1 MMRVVVL
8 SLFALLF
15 ACGSGGGRPHP
26 DPKGTEP
33 PKVLANGLAAT
44 AIDSEAR
51 FVAMAYRDGGL
62 LLPGRTLK
70 FLIDRRDPSAPSVYF
85 MNSNHTDPDGK
96 RPDAAR
102 YHFHFG
108 ERVLP
113 DFSETLKSFSAVTY
127 DVENKR
133 FIAGSI
139 QTYFVDGARE
149 PLYGIQFFPQD
160 VIKEA
165 TVVEAIRVVLPQFR
179 IPGAKLAFVATGRQQ
194 VVSAPAAAKLAAL
207 GVPSRSLDDVL
218 GSVDFI
224 PLNCGEAWGYLRMF
238 PRDPDVLSA
247 LDIPV
252 FNELPL
258 DLTVVAGTIT
268 HDYQDPTSHVNLKSK
283 ERGTPNMVLR
293 SAGPEHPELS
303 RLIDRPVHLTVE
315 VDGFRLEPAT
325 DEQVR
330 ARHAERSA
338 RPWLALPYQPYDELA
353 SYAEMCPKAATD
365 CLPFTN
371 RVGGKAASLGFLT
384 SPGVLGRK
392 SDAGS
397 LSARYGYDLVPAG
410 LGLPFKLYR
419 DFVDHP
425 PNGEL
430 RSALKSLIDASKRG
444 DLPPKELSTKAEA
457 TRELFY
463 AATFPPGLV
472 ERVAARI
479 AVVLPGVPK
488 VKVRS
493 SANAEDMPNFDGAG
507 LYTSFAANLTKSD
520 EPEAGCRV
528 VADGV
533 KLKVKP
539 KTLACAMKGV
549 FASLWNKRAI
559 EERSFARLDHGGALM
574 GIAIV
579 ADYDLEEAI
588 FANSVV
594 VTRVINS
601 TNVYGYTLATQQ
613 GNLLVTNPEPGTL
626 AENVIAA
633 FNEPGEPASFAV
645 TRFATPVAGK
655 PPLTRP
661 VLGEKA
667 LRQLVE
673 ITRTAEEAYCRARPD
688 YYTHD
693 CRYAPAD
700 PDKKRALDFELKYL
714 ESGRFICKQMREF
727 SGR

>member
-1 MMRVVVL
+1 MRAFL
-8 SLFALLF
+8 LGFFALLL
-15 ACGSGGGRPHP
+15 ACSPAGVQPP
-26 DPKGTEP
+26 LDPRGTAP
-33 PKVLANGLAAT
+33 LKVLADGLATT
-44 AIDSEAR
+44 AIDGEAR
-51 FVAMAYRDGGL
+51 FTAMAYRDGGL
-62 LLPGRTLK
+62 LLPGTTLK

-85 MNSNHTDPDGK
+85 MNSNHVDPDGK

-102 YHFHFG
+102 YHFHLAQ
-108 ERVLP
+108 RVLP
-113 DFSETLKSFSAVTY
+113 GFSETLKSFSAVTY
-127 DVENKR
+127 DVEDKR
-133 FIAGSI
+133 YIAGSI

-165 TVVEAIRVVLPQFR
+165 GVVEAVSILLPR
-179 IPGAKLAFVATGRQQ
+179 LRLPGAKLAFVATGRQQ
-194 VVSAPAAAKLAAL
+194 VVSAPAAARLAAL
-207 GVPSRSLDDVL
+207 GVPGRSLDDVL

-224 PLNCGEAWGYLRMF
+224 PLNRGEAWGYLRMF
-238 PRDPDVLSA
+238 PRDPDALSA

-252 FNELPL
+252 FDELPL
-258 DLTVVAGTIT
+258 DLSVVAGTIT

-293 SAGPEHPELS
+293 SAGPEHAQLS
-303 RLIDRPVHLTVE
+303 GLIDRPVHLTVE
-315 VDGFRLEPAT
+315 VDGFRLEAAT
-325 DEQVR
+325 DAEVR
-330 ARHAERSA
+330 AKHAERSA
-338 RPWLALPYQPYDELA
+338 RPWLALPYEPYDELP
-353 SYAEMCPKAATD
+353 SYAEMCPRAAAD
-365 CLPFTN
+365 CLRFTN

-384 SPGVLGRK
+384 SPEALGQK
-392 SDAGS
+392 SDARS

-410 LGLPFKLYR
+410 LGVPFKLYR
-419 DFVDHP
+419 DFIGHP
-425 PNGEL
+425 PNKEL
-430 RSALKSLIDASKRG
+430 RRALEGLIDAAKRG
-444 DLPPKELSTKAEA
+444 DLTPKELSTKAEA
-457 TRELFY
+457 ARELFY
-463 AATFPPGLV
+463 AATFPDGMV
-472 ERVAARI
+472 ERVAAKI

-520 EPEAGCRV
+520 EPDGACRV
-528 VADGV
+528 VPDGV

-559 EERSFARLDHGGALM
+559 DERSFARLDHGDALM

-588 FANSVV
+588 TANSVV

-601 TNVYGYTLATQQ
+601 PNVYGYTLATQQ

-655 PPLTRP
+655 PPLTRS

-688 YYTHD
+688 YYAHD

-700 PDKKRALDFELKYL
+700 PDKTRALDFELKYL
-714 ESGRFICKQMREF
+714 ESGRFVCKQMREF